1 MPANLK
7 MRIEPEQG
15 RKMSYQMS
23 SGMHGLLMEM
33 IPAEQA
39 AKLHEQ
45 GLRPY
50 SQYLSLEG
58 DTVYWNINTLNEE
71 AFQTIILPLLS
82 EEKDTFLL
90 KKHDMKLFVK
100 ERQLRQTSVKS
111 AADLFY
117 SGESGRYFRL
127 KFLTPTAF
135 KQNGQYTIYP
145 DLRCIYQ
152 SLMNRYDAV
161 NEKEQLFDEDVLEQL
176 TKDSSIRRYHLK
188 STSFSLEGVR
198 IPSFYGWILIRVSGT
213 RTMAGFV
220 DLLLHFG
227 EYSGVGIKTSLG
239 MGAVKLMEKEEG
251 GNDGQTY

>member
-111 AADLFY
+111 RRISFIPVRAAGI
-117 SGESGRYFRL
+117 SG
-127 KFLTPTAF
+127 
-135 KQNGQYTIYP
+135 
-145 DLRCIYQ
+145 
-152 SLMNRYDAV
+152 
-161 NEKEQLFDEDVLEQL
+161 
-176 TKDSSIRRYHLK
+176 
-188 STSFSLEGVR
+188 
-198 IPSFYGWILIRVSGT
+198 
-213 RTMAGFV
+213 
-220 DLLLHFG
+220 
-227 EYSGVGIKTSLG
+227 
-239 MGAVKLMEKEEG
+239 
-251 GNDGQTY
+251 